1 MTSDKVEKIHDL
13 DCQLN
18 WQDNP
23 QVKAEER
30 EIYHYLDGLGLD
42 FKSFHHEAAPTVE
55 HVAALEQYLEGRHCK
70 NLFMRNSRGDQHYLV
85 IAPHDKPLDMKLVA
99 RAIPSTRLS
108 FAQPEILLDLMGLT
122 PGSVTPFGL
131 IRDKDRAVK
140 VILDT
145 DILSFDGICFHPG
158 NNEATT
164 TISLESLLCFLKSTG
179 HAYQYITVPPRV

>member
-1 MTSDKVEKIHDL
+1 MINTQVNKIHDERCML
-13 DCQLN
+13 SWKTLSDLS
-18 WQDNP
+18 
-23 QVKAEER
+23 VEES
-30 EIYHYLDGLGLD
+30 EIYEYLESLQIT

-55 HVAALEQYLEGRHCK
+55 HVAAIENQLEGRHCK

-108 FAQPEILLDLMGLT
+108 FALPEVLYELMGLT

-131 IRDKDRAVK
+131 LKDVNKAVK
-140 VILDT
+140 VILDS
-145 DILSFDGICFHPG
+145 DIKTFEGICFHPG

-164 TISLESLLCFLKSTG
+164 TISLVSLERFLEVTG
-179 HAYQYITVPPRV
+179 HGYQYIEVPARV

>member
-1 MTSDKVEKIHDL
+1 MNGAKVQKIHDL
-13 DCQLN
+13 DCDLN
-18 WQDNP
+18 WREQDAL
-23 QVKAEER
+23 KATEQEV
-30 EIYHYLDGLGLD
+30 YHYLEALGIA

-55 HVAALEQYLEGRHCK
+55 HVAAIEAHLSGRHCK

-108 FAQPEILLDLMGLT
+108 FAQPEVLLECLGLT

-131 IRDKDRAVK
+131 IHDKEKAVK

-145 DILSFDGICFHPG
+145 DILAFEGICFHPG

-164 TISLESLLCFLKSTG
+164 TITVEGLEHFLRSTG
-179 HAYQYITVPPRV
+179 HGFQYVTVSPRE